1 MTAADTHTPQGKPAR
16 RRALRWLRTVLL
28 IPVAL
33 VALLL
38 VAVAALYVPGV
49 LNAVA
54 HKVLPMV
61 EESAG
66 MKIGVEDL
74 SLGFPLRL
82 AVEDASVVMAET
94 GDTMLTA
101 RRAEADLEILPLL
114 RGHLGVKRAEVTG
127 AFYQMGGADSLYI
140 GAVADSVIVRSASMT
155 MSASRIDVGLARL
168 AGARIRLLMG
178 TEGKEKTDT
187 APSAA
192 DMEINAARVELARVD
207 YSMSMTSAGADSLV
221 TDTIA
226 ASVAS
231 ALLDGGRVAVTPQQ
245 VDIDC
250 RRLTVDAPVAL
261 YGKAGAE
268 PLPGL
273 DPDWLS
279 VSETEIEVQDF
290 AMRGTEMTVPVVRLH
305 TRERCGLALD
315 ADGVFAMDS
324 AGIRITDF
332 RLLTPS
338 STVAVTA
345 EMGLDSV
352 PGRAPVSVSAS
363 AGIGLADVVTAMPAL
378 SPMLAPLRRDVP
390 LSLRVSAAG
399 TMSRVDIDTLS
410 VSMTKIFDVSI
421 AGYAAGFTAAPD
433 SLVAD
438 LTMSGS
444 LTDPGPIQNLVKGVR
459 IPPLSIRGKASANAG
474 AYAAD
479 VTARTA
485 AGRLALK
492 GTYAGSAPSYSVHLR
507 ADSFPVGAFMPDAG
521 VGAVSAVVSARGRG
535 FNPWSRS
542 TAVDLNARLDR
553 AAWKTTVIR
562 DVTVDASLKGGMYEV
577 AAASGTPAAR
587 FDIKAAGAL
596 SRRQVSWMAGGR
608 VSSLDLR
615 ALGLTDSVMHGSL
628 AIESAGSLDP
638 QGDSICVTAAVRD
651 LDWMQGSARLA
662 ADSLTASL
670 AGGRRHVA
678 ARIAE
683 RSMTVVMEADTSLN
697 ALIAAAGDAGAAV
710 AAQVAARSVDAD
722 TISGLL
728 PRLRLSVEAGAD
740 NLINDFLRPSKI
752 SFRRLDVNAAND
764 SSVHMQARLLNL
776 LSGQSLR
783 IDTLT
788 ASVAQRDSALA
799 LAVDMV
805 NRPGT
810 FDEFARVG
818 LRAGMSGNQLRAY
831 VKQQNIHGA
840 TGYSLGLQASV
851 ADSLVTVGFTPLD
864 AVIAYKDWS
873 FNEGNY
879 ISVNPSTFHVDAD
892 LDARGQGSRV
902 RLFTSHEHG
911 VDSLSDGHDS
921 SMTLQITDVKI
932 QDWLSINPF
941 APPIAGN
948 VCASMNITYNQS
960 SLNGSGNVGLSGL
973 TYGKER
979 VGDFDLDVDLSTS
992 RSGVVNADVALMVD
1006 SVRTITAVGALND
1019 STKASPFMLDFAMI
1033 RMPLRVANPFLPPRM
1048 ARLGGWLNG
1057 RMEVTGTLARPRF
1070 DGYIDFDSATV
1081 KVDMIGSGFALS
1093 RTKVPVDSNV
1103 VRFNDFAITGSNK
1116 NALLINGLVD
1126 MASLS
1131 DPRIDLRLNA
1141 RDMMIV
1147 DSKKRKGTDV
1157 YGQAYIDLDASVRGN
1172 MRFLNVDASLSLLPR
1187 TNVTYILSE
1196 AGSQIGLQNTSD
1208 MVRFV
1213 NFNDTAAVAVADSVT
1228 VSAMQM
1234 MLDARLNIEQGSTIA
1249 LDLSADGKNRAQ
1261 IKGDGV
1267 LTYTQT
1273 PVSADGRL
1281 TGRFNINE
1289 GYVRYSLPVISEKN
1303 FSFNPGGYVSWTGD
1317 MMNPAFSVSA
1327 VDQVRANVTQQGA
1340 NSRLVTFDVTL
1351 SASGTLGNM
1360 NVAFDLSTV
1369 DDIAVQNELRAM
1381 SAQQRANQA
1390 MNLLLYNVYSGPNT
1404 TGNANLSGNALYGF
1418 LTSQLNTWAANTI
1431 KGVDVQFG
1439 MDQYNST
1446 RDGSTSTATQYSYKV
1461 SKSLFNNRFKIVV
1474 GGNYSTDASQDE
1486 NLSQNLI
1493 SDISFEYLLNDAGS
1507 MYVKLFRHTGYE
1519 SILEGEIT
1527 QTGVGFV
1534 LKRKISRL
1542 SDIFR
1547 FRRRRPAT
1555 PMIQS
1560 QSDLNKADNHD
1571 TDNH

>member
-1 MTAADTHTPQGKPAR
+1 MTAADTHTPQGKPVR

-33 VALLL
+33 VAMLL

-187 APSAA
+187 ASSAA
-192 DMEINAARVELARVD
+192 DMEINVARVELARVD

-261 YGKAGAE
+261 YGKAGVE

-315 ADGVFAMDS
+315 ADGVFAMDP

-421 AGYAAGFTAAPD
+421 DGYAAGFTAAPD

-444 LTDPGPIQNLVKGVR
+444 LTDPGPIRNLVKGVR

-577 AAASGTPAAR
+577 AAASGTPAAL

-740 NLINDFLRPSKI
+740 NLIIDFLRTSKI

-764 SSVHMQARLLNL
+764 RRSICRRGCLICS
-776 LSGQSLR
+776 
-783 IDTLT
+783 
-788 ASVAQRDSALA
+788 
-799 LAVDMV
+799 
-805 NRPGT
+805 
-810 FDEFARVG
+810 
-818 LRAGMSGNQLRAY
+818 
-831 VKQQNIHGA
+831 
-840 TGYSLGLQASV
+840 
-851 ADSLVTVGFTPLD
+851 ADS
-864 AVIAYKDWS
+864 
-873 FNEGNY
+873 
-879 ISVNPSTFHVDAD
+879 
-892 LDARGQGSRV
+892 R
-902 RLFTSHEHG
+902 
-911 VDSLSDGHDS
+911 
-921 SMTLQITDVKI
+921 
-932 QDWLSINPF
+932 
-941 APPIAGN
+941 
-948 VCASMNITYNQS
+948 C
-960 SLNGSGNVGLSGL
+960 
-973 TYGKER
+973 
-979 VGDFDLDVDLSTS
+979 
-992 RSGVVNADVALMVD
+992 
-1006 SVRTITAVGALND
+1006 
-1019 STKASPFMLDFAMI
+1019 
-1033 RMPLRVANPFLPPRM
+1033 
-1048 ARLGGWLNG
+1048 
-1057 RMEVTGTLARPRF
+1057 
-1070 DGYIDFDSATV
+1070 
-1081 KVDMIGSGFALS
+1081 
-1093 RTKVPVDSNV
+1093 
-1103 VRFNDFAITGSNK
+1103 
-1116 NALLINGLVD
+1116 
-1126 MASLS
+1126 
-1131 DPRIDLRLNA
+1131 
-1141 RDMMIV
+1141 
-1147 DSKKRKGTDV
+1147 
-1157 YGQAYIDLDASVRGN
+1157 
-1172 MRFLNVDASLSLLPR
+1172 
-1187 TNVTYILSE
+1187 
-1196 AGSQIGLQNTSD
+1196 
-1208 MVRFV
+1208 
-1213 NFNDTAAVAVADSVT
+1213 
-1228 VSAMQM
+1228 
-1234 MLDARLNIEQGSTIA
+1234 GST
-1249 LDLSADGKNRAQ
+1249 L
-1261 IKGDGV
+1261 
-1267 LTYTQT
+1267 
-1273 PVSADGRL
+1273 
-1281 TGRFNINE
+1281 
-1289 GYVRYSLPVISEKN
+1289 
-1303 FSFNPGGYVSWTGD
+1303 
-1317 MMNPAFSVSA
+1317 
-1327 VDQVRANVTQQGA
+1327 
-1340 NSRLVTFDVTL
+1340 
-1351 SASGTLGNM
+1351 
-1360 NVAFDLSTV
+1360 
-1369 DDIAVQNELRAM
+1369 
-1381 SAQQRANQA
+1381 
-1390 MNLLLYNVYSGPNT
+1390 
-1404 TGNANLSGNALYGF
+1404 
-1418 LTSQLNTWAANTI
+1418 
-1431 KGVDVQFG
+1431 
-1439 MDQYNST
+1439 
-1446 RDGSTSTATQYSYKV
+1446 
-1461 SKSLFNNRFKIVV
+1461 
-1474 GGNYSTDASQDE
+1474 
-1486 NLSQNLI
+1486 
-1493 SDISFEYLLNDAGS
+1493 
-1507 MYVKLFRHTGYE
+1507 
-1519 SILEGEIT
+1519 
-1527 QTGVGFV
+1527 
-1534 LKRKISRL
+1534 
-1542 SDIFR
+1542 
-1547 FRRRRPAT
+1547 
-1555 PMIQS
+1555 
-1560 QSDLNKADNHD
+1560 
-1571 TDNH
+1571 

>member
-1 MTAADTHTPQGKPAR
+1 
-16 RRALRWLRTVLL
+16 
-28 IPVAL
+28 
-33 VALLL
+33 
-38 VAVAALYVPGV
+38 
-49 LNAVA
+49 
-54 HKVLPMV
+54 
-61 EESAG
+61 
-66 MKIGVEDL
+66 
-74 SLGFPLRL
+74 
-82 AVEDASVVMAET
+82 
-94 GDTMLTA
+94 
-101 RRAEADLEILPLL
+101 
-114 RGHLGVKRAEVTG
+114 
-127 AFYQMGGADSLYI
+127 YQMGGADSLYI

-155 MSASRIDVGLARL
+155 MSASRSDVGLARL
-168 AGARIRLLMG
+168 AGARVRLLMG

-192 DMEINAARVELARVD
+192 DMEINVARVELARVD

-261 YGKAGAE
+261 YGKAGVE

-444 LTDPGPIQNLVKGVR
+444 LTDPGPIRNLVKGVR

-553 AAWKTTVIR
+553 AAWKTMVIR

-911 VDSLSDGHDS
+911 VDSLSAGHD
-921 SMTLQITDVKI
+921 
-932 QDWLSINPF
+932 
-941 APPIAGN
+941 
-948 VCASMNITYNQS
+948 
-960 SLNGSGNVGLSGL
+960 
-973 TYGKER
+973 
-979 VGDFDLDVDLSTS
+979 
-992 RSGVVNADVALMVD
+992 
-1006 SVRTITAVGALND
+1006 
-1019 STKASPFMLDFAMI
+1019 
-1033 RMPLRVANPFLPPRM
+1033 
-1048 ARLGGWLNG
+1048 
-1057 RMEVTGTLARPRF
+1057 
-1070 DGYIDFDSATV
+1070 
-1081 KVDMIGSGFALS
+1081 
-1093 RTKVPVDSNV
+1093 
-1103 VRFNDFAITGSNK
+1103 
-1116 NALLINGLVD
+1116 
-1126 MASLS
+1126 
-1131 DPRIDLRLNA
+1131 
-1141 RDMMIV
+1141 
-1147 DSKKRKGTDV
+1147 
-1157 YGQAYIDLDASVRGN
+1157 
-1172 MRFLNVDASLSLLPR
+1172 
-1187 TNVTYILSE
+1187 
-1196 AGSQIGLQNTSD
+1196 
-1208 MVRFV
+1208 
-1213 NFNDTAAVAVADSVT
+1213 
-1228 VSAMQM
+1228 
-1234 MLDARLNIEQGSTIA
+1234 
-1249 LDLSADGKNRAQ
+1249 
-1261 IKGDGV
+1261 
-1267 LTYTQT
+1267 
-1273 PVSADGRL
+1273 
-1281 TGRFNINE
+1281 
-1289 GYVRYSLPVISEKN
+1289 
-1303 FSFNPGGYVSWTGD
+1303 
-1317 MMNPAFSVSA
+1317 
-1327 VDQVRANVTQQGA
+1327 
-1340 NSRLVTFDVTL
+1340 
-1351 SASGTLGNM
+1351 
-1360 NVAFDLSTV
+1360 
-1369 DDIAVQNELRAM
+1369 
-1381 SAQQRANQA
+1381 
-1390 MNLLLYNVYSGPNT
+1390 
-1404 TGNANLSGNALYGF
+1404 
-1418 LTSQLNTWAANTI
+1418 
-1431 KGVDVQFG
+1431 
-1439 MDQYNST
+1439 
-1446 RDGSTSTATQYSYKV
+1446 
-1461 SKSLFNNRFKIVV
+1461 
-1474 GGNYSTDASQDE
+1474 
-1486 NLSQNLI
+1486 
-1493 SDISFEYLLNDAGS
+1493 
-1507 MYVKLFRHTGYE
+1507 
-1519 SILEGEIT
+1519 
-1527 QTGVGFV
+1527 
-1534 LKRKISRL
+1534 
-1542 SDIFR
+1542 
-1547 FRRRRPAT
+1547 
-1555 PMIQS
+1555 
-1560 QSDLNKADNHD
+1560 
-1571 TDNH
+1571 